1 MERPET
7 IQAYLDAV
15 GEQIRWKRARPVVAR
30 ELEQHLTDQRDA
42 FTAEGNDPEVAERM
56 AVEEM
61 GDPVSVGTALD
72 RVHRPRPQ
80 WGMLAAMAVS
90 LCGWLALRLFERYGV
105 SYFPEYIWRFDAI
118 ALLAC
123 GVAAAMY
130 FLDYTWLG
138 RKPLLLAVPL
148 LCLPFFQS
156 VLEVT
161 KDYTYQI
168 GTYTTLLVPLA
179 LALAI
184 YALRDRGTAGL
195 ALCCVL
201 GLLPV
206 AACMAAEEPF
216 GMGMLWSCLLCNTAL
231 LAYGQR
237 RGLFGSK
244 RRNWLLVAGYGLAGL
259 ACVAVVMRHTG
270 YGSVLWEL
278 PEWMT
283 CHRDRIRDI
292 VGHAKFLGMA
302 EVSAEVREYLR
313 LALRL
318 GGYENQLLVLLG
330 SFGWAAFLLAQ
341 APMAVLLGTG
351 WRTCRRQT
359 SELGRLVSVSIL
371 LTLTWQAGANVL
383 QNFVPVSNLLTAYPY
398 PLQTDG
404 GTALVI
410 DCALLGLLL
419 SVFRGSSIARDT
431 IRSQTVQTT
440 QKLSEQPRDRKHFW
454 LFC

>member
-1 MERPET
+1 M
-7 IQAYLDAV
+7 
-15 GEQIRWKRARPVVAR
+15 
-30 ELEQHLTDQRDA
+30 
-42 FTAEGNDPEVAERM
+42 
-56 AVEEM
+56 
-61 GDPVSVGTALD
+61 
-72 RVHRPRPQ
+72 
-80 WGMLAAMAVS
+80 AMAVVWVIMVTAS
-90 LCGWLALRLFERYGV
+90 V
-105 SYFPEYIWRFDAI
+105 
-118 ALLAC
+118 AC
-123 GVAAAMY
+123 GAAG
-130 FLDYTWLG
+130 G
-138 RKPLLLAVPL
+138 R
-148 LCLPFFQS
+148 
-156 VLEVT
+156 
-161 KDYTYQI
+161 
-168 GTYTTLLVPLA
+168 
-179 LALAI
+179 
-184 YALRDRGTAGL
+184 
-195 ALCCVL
+195 
-201 GLLPV
+201 
-206 AACMAAEEPF
+206 
-216 GMGMLWSCLLCNTAL
+216 
-231 LAYGQR
+231 
-237 RGLFGSK
+237 
-244 RRNWLLVAGYGLAGL
+244 
-259 ACVAVVMRHTG
+259 
-270 YGSVLWEL
+270 
-278 PEWMT
+278 
-283 CHRDRIRDI
+283 
-292 VGHAKFLGMA
+292 MA

-398 PLQTDG
+398 PLLTDG

>member
-61 GDPVSVGTALD
+61 GDPVSVGTELD

-244 RRNWLLVAGYGLAGL
+244 RRNWLLVAGYGLAVL
-259 ACVAVVMRHTG
+259 ACLTVVMRHTG
-270 YGSVLWEL
+270 YWPVLWEF

-318 GGYENQLLVLLG
+318 GGYENQLL
-330 SFGWAAFLLAQ
+330 
-341 APMAVLLGTG
+341 VLLGTG

-398 PLQTDG
+398 PLLTDG